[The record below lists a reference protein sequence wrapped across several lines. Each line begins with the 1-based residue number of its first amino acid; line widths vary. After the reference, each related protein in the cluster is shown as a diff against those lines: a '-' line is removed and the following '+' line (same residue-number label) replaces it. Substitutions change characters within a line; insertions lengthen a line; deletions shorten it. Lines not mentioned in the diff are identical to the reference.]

1 MKFNILYYV
10 NQFFGQIGGEEQ
22 AGTAPIFK
30 EEVIGPAVGFNGL
43 LENKGEVIGTIICG
57 DNYFNENKEDALKT
71 IMKIIKEKN
80 PDMLVAGPA
89 FNAGRYGMACAELAN
104 AVVDELNIPVIT
116 GMYEENPGVDACRAK
131 AIVVKTGNS
140 ATHMR
145 KALPVMAD
153 IAKKLIKGEELG
165 LPEEEGYIAQG
176 KRLTVFSDKRG
187 SQRAVDMLLARFN
200 NEEFKTELPM
210 PEFDRVEVAPAIKDL
225 QRATI
230 ALVNSGGI
238 VPKGNPDRIQ
248 SASAQK
254 WGKYDISDKEALA
267 GEYITIHGG
276 YDPVYANEVPDR
288 VVPLDILREFEK
300 EGKIGKVYKYFYTTT
315 GTGTSL
321 ANAIKFGTEIGKELK
336 EAGVDGVILTST

>member
-153 IAKKLIKGEELG
+153 IAKTN
-165 LPEEEGYIAQG
+165 QG
-176 KRLTVFSDKRG
+176 RR
-187 SQRAVDMLLARFN
+187 
-200 NEEFKTELPM
+200 
-210 PEFDRVEVAPAIKDL
+210 
-225 QRATI
+225 
-230 ALVNSGGI
+230 
-238 VPKGNPDRIQ
+238 
-248 SASAQK
+248 
-254 WGKYDISDKEALA
+254 
-267 GEYITIHGG
+267 
-276 YDPVYANEVPDR
+276 
-288 VVPLDILREFEK
+288 
-300 EGKIGKVYKYFYTTT
+300 T
-315 GTGTSL
+315 GTPGRRRIHSSRKK
-321 ANAIKFGTEIGKELK
+321 ADSVFG
-336 EAGVDGVILTST
+336 